1 MSNPTATPAA
11 PTPSTPGGGPAPLA
25 PAQRQRLQQLFE
37 HANKTH
43 DQAVK
48 QGVKSNFDYAHDLYG
63 QCVLADP
70 GNVHYAKALL
80 DNLYKKFAEVKKAKF
95 GGWFGGGGGKASV
108 KKYAGK
114 KDWPG
119 LLKFGIGALKVNV
132 LDADV
137 LLGMADACEHLKL
150 FDTQLIWLRGARRAK
165 GKDAAVNRICALALA
180 RRGRYDEAME
190 CWKRVKDVHP
200 EDEEADKAIAQLA
213 VDKTIKHGNYG
224 EAASTTDTMVDKQA
238 QAERK
243 GEAERVTPEQK
254 FRKAIAENPTELTNY
269 IELADL
275 MTREDRFDEVEQ
287 VLNQALSVS
296 GGDLKVREYLEDAQ
310 IRRAKYQLKIA
321 EKRAAEEA
329 TDEARQMALKMA
341 AEVNRQE
348 LTVYSARAE
357 RYPSNVGLKF
367 DVGLRLRRAGNYQ
380 EAIKWLQAARNDAR
394 RKGLANF
401 ELGECFRL
409 IKQYPL
415 AVGAYES
422 ALEALSD
429 KELDYRKQSLYWAG
443 KVSLLGTKDLDK
455 AEKHLNSLA
464 GLDFGYKD
472 LGALLDKLAE
482 LRQN

>member
-1 MSNPTATPAA
+1 MSNSTATPAA
-11 PTPSTPGGGPAPLA
+11 PIPSPSGGPAALS

-37 HANKTH
+37 HANKT
-43 DQAVK
+43 QAQAIK

-70 GNVHYAKALL
+70 GNVHYVKALL
-80 DNLYKKFAEVKKAKF
+80 DNLYKKFGDVKKGKF
-95 GGWFGGGGGKASV
+95 GGWFGGGGGKGTV
-108 KKYAGK
+108 KKLAGK
-114 KDWPG
+114 KDWNAV
-119 LLKFGIGALKVNV
+119 LKFGVGALKSNV
-132 LDADV
+132 MDADV

-150 FDTQLIWLRGARRAK
+150 YDAQLIWLRGARRAK
-165 GKDAAVNRICALALA
+165 GKDASVNRICALALA

-200 EDEEADKAIAQLA
+200 DDDEADKAIAQLA
-213 VDKTIKHGNYG
+213 VDKTIKHGHYDQA
-224 EAASTTDTMVDKQA
+224 ESTTDTMADKQA

-254 FRKAIAENPTELTNY
+254 FRKLISENPTEVTNY

-275 MTREDRFDEVEQ
+275 LTREDRYDEVEQ

-296 GGDLKVREYLEDAQ
+296 GGDMKVREYLEDAQ
-310 IRRAKYQLKIA
+310 IRRAKHHLKIA
-321 EKRAAEEA
+321 EKRAVEDA
-329 TDEARQMALKMA
+329 TDEARQLAQRMA

-348 LTVYSARAE
+348 LAVYSARAE
-357 RYPSNVGLKF
+357 RYPSNVGLKYE
-367 DVGLRLRRAGNYQ
+367 VGLRLRRAGNYQ

-415 AVGAYES
+415 ALGAYEA
-422 ALEALSD
+422 ALEGLTD
-429 KELDYRKQSLYWAG
+429 KEIEPRKQALYWAG
-443 KVSLLGTKDLDK
+443 KVALLGTKDLDK
-455 AEKHLNSLA
+455 AEKHLNALA

-472 LGALLDKLAE
+472 LAALLDKLAE

>member
-11 PTPSTPGGGPAPLA
+11 PTPAGGPAPLST
-25 PAQRQRLQQLFE
+25 AQRQRLQQLFE

-43 DQAVK
+43 GQAVK
-48 QGVKSNFDYAHDLYG
+48 QGVKSNFDYAHDLYA

-80 DNLYKKFAEVKKAKF
+80 ENLYKKFSETKKGGF
-95 GGWFGGGGGKASV
+95 GGWFGGGGGKGTV
-108 KKYAGK
+108 KKLAGK
-114 KDWPG
+114 KDWTG
-119 LLKFGIGALKVNV
+119 VLKFGVGALKKDV
-132 LDADV
+132 LDSDV

-150 FDTQLIWLRGARRAK
+150 YDTQLVWLRGARKAK
-165 GKDAAVNRICALALA
+165 SKDAGVNRICALALA

-213 VDKTIKHGNYG
+213 VDKTIKHGKYD
-224 EAASTTDTMVDKQA
+224 EAQSTTDTMADKQA

-254 FRKAIAENPTELTNY
+254 FRKLISENPTEITNY
-269 IELADL
+269 VELADL
-275 MTREDRFDEVEQ
+275 LTREDRFDEVEQ
-287 VLNQALSVS
+287 VLSQALSVS
-296 GGDLKVREYLEDAQ
+296 GGDMKIREYLEDAQ
-310 IRRAKYQLKIA
+310 IRRAKHHLKIA

-329 TDEARQMALKMA
+329 TDEARQLAQKMA

-357 RYPSNVGLKF
+357 RYPSNVGLKYE
-367 DVGLRLRRAGNYQ
+367 VGLRLRRAGNYQ

-394 RKGLANF
+394 RKGSANL

-415 AVGAYES
+415 AVGAYEAS
-422 ALEALSD
+422 LDGFSE
-429 KELDYRKQSLYWAG
+429 KEVEPRKQALYWAG

-455 AEKHLNSLA
+455 AEKHLNALA

-472 LGALLDKLAE
+472 LTALLDKLAE